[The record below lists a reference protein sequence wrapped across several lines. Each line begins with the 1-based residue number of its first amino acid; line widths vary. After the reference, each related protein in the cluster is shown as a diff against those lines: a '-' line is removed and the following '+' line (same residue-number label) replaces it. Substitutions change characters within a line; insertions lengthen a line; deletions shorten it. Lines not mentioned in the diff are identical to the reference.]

1 MVGCGSDS
9 ATAKAVSVTTSI
21 IYLPLGPEVE
31 KLHKILKILL
41 FGPLRLAKRSRV
53 NDVAIVLMQ
62 VLRNK
67 VHVPRLESVKPF
79 VEDLDLW
86 GIEGF

>member
-1 MVGCGSDS
+1 MDS
-9 ATAKAVSVTTSI
+9 VATSI

-41 FGPLRLAKRSRV
+41 FGPLWLTKRSRV

-62 VLRNK
+62 VPRDK
-67 VHVPRLESVKPF
+67 VHVPRLESVEPF
-79 VEDLDLW
+79 VEDFDLW
-86 GIEGF
+86 GIGGF

>member
-1 MVGCGSDS
+1 MDS
-9 ATAKAVSVTTSI
+9 VATSI

-41 FGPLRLAKRSRV
+41 FGPLWLTKRSRV

-62 VLRNK
+62 VLRDK

-79 VEDLDLW
+79 VEYFDLR
-86 GIEGF
+86 GIGGF